1 MLVLW
6 ESNPPSHLDHIGIKP
21 TLTPTDVVYINFE
34 LKETPRF
41 TRECIAIVFNYVL
54 RFAYADTAVK
64 ENQMEKHLPLTTK
77 SGLRIGC
84 MYSPPPENHMS
95 HDAEI
100 IQMALLGIEPEFS
113 ERKVLGWVAYFIFLI
128 VVFTTL
134 FALDIK

>member
-1 MLVLW
+1 
-6 ESNPPSHLDHIGIKP
+6 
-21 TLTPTDVVYINFE
+21 
-34 LKETPRF
+34 
-41 TRECIAIVFNYVL
+41 
-54 RFAYADTAVK
+54 
-64 ENQMEKHLPLTTK
+64 
-77 SGLRIGC
+77 